1 MGSGEYR
8 GKKGT
13 GGVKVGSGQER
24 RRARRFGLV
33 SLAEITSPADNVVT
47 NAFVA
52 NASKTGLGLY
62 LDKSIKAGRDVL
74 IRLTYFDHDDKGNE
88 EKRVMEDIGG
98 NVLWVKELG
107 NYYFAG
113 ISFTAIDEKRHKRFL
128 NYLKHRDKD

>member
-1 MGSGEYR
+1 MSSGH
-8 GKKGT
+8 
-13 GGVKVGSGQER
+13 ER
-24 RRARRFGLV
+24 DRRKASRFGLV
-33 SLAEITSPADNVVT
+33 SLAEITSLADNVVT

-52 NASKTGLGLY
+52 NASETGLGLY
-62 LDKSIKAGRDVL
+62 LDKSIKAGRDIS

-98 NVLWVKELG
+98 KILWVKELG

-113 ISFTAIDEKRHKRFL
+113 ISFTAIDEKKHKRFL